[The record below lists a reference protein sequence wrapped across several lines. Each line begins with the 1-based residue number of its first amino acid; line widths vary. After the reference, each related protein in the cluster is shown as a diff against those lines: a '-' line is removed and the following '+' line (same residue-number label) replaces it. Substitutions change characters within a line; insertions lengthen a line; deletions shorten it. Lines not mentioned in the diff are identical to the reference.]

1 MNNQTDAKGIFK
13 KTWPHIVRECRQV
26 LGSELHYQAMIYHCL
41 RQTGKVPIDQ
51 IGMNVKMW
59 IDHPKTKLFRMYDGE
74 KHPDF
79 QGGFEPIP
87 DVVLFKPSVNRDWR
101 RRNHEN
107 TLRKMLMTIEVKA
120 SERNEGRM
128 RPGELISDIEKLE
141 ALRQEVRLRD
151 ASVVPVMLIID
162 TAPDEE
168 ERMVPGSLDQ
178 VCDFAK
184 SVDVGLFYLSPKET
198 REEKW

>member
-1 MNNQTDAKGIFK
+1 MNNQTDAKEILK
-13 KTWPHIVRECRQV
+13 KSWPYIVRECRQV

-87 DVVLFKPSVNRDWR
+87 DVVLFKPSINRDWR

-128 RPGELISDIEKLE
+128 MWCKMTSCPCVYQKFLIFIIILTSSILGIGD
-141 ALRQEVRLRD
+141 ALIWNFAGVHLFSRIT
-151 ASVVPVMLIID
+151 IIM
-162 TAPDEE
+162 TI
-168 ERMVPGSLDQ
+168 GFLLLS
-178 VCDFAK
+178 FA
-184 SVDVGLFYLSPKET
+184 LSIIIYFNYFQDKIG
-198 REEKW
+198 